1 MKRHEA
7 TLARRC
13 PTCCAPKAVVCVW
26 PGRKTTHDV
35 PHPARLLVV
44 VETEAAGTRAP
55 ARGAVLGVTCRQCRA
70 PAGIPCYRRD
80 ETDDRLAAKPHEVR
94 ALDARAGKRTA

>member
-13 PTCCAPKAVVCVW
+13 PLCCAPVGVPCYW

-35 PHPARLLVV
+35 PHPSRINPAAEILRPAKRETAWAYSTTAR
-44 VETEAAGTRAP
+44 
-55 ARGAVLGVTCRQCRA
+55 
-70 PAGIPCYRRD
+70 
-80 ETDDRLAAKPHEVR
+80 
-94 ALDARAGKRTA
+94 